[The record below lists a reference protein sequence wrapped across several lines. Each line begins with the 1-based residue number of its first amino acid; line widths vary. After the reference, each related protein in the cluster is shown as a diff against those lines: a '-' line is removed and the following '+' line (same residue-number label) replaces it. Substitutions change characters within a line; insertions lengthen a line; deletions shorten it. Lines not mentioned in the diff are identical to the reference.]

1 MLSRKVLI
9 IHLIAEQIKIW
20 INQYF
25 PKAYER
31 SGRNVKVELEI
42 SSYATKVDLKG
53 ATEVDKFN
61 FQTKSDLAS
70 LQAEADKTDTDKINI
85 FLLI

>member
-9 IHLIAEQIKIW
+9 IHLIAGQIKKW

-25 PKAYER
+25 PKAYEC

-53 ATEVDKFN
+53 AQRLTN
-61 FQTKSDLAS
+61 L
-70 LQAEADKTDTDKINI
+70 I
-85 FLLI
+85 FKQNQI